1 MVELKKE
8 IEHYWGGQ
16 RKVQDIDIDAL
27 HTKNASLQ
35 SQLEYSEKWR
45 NALEIALTK
54 EMHKK
59 RNKVES
65 ENTPKTHKYNSGKIA
80 AKNKQKKF
88 NDLPIKLEL
97 FDYEREESPAKN
109 YEKKSS
115 FNERVN
121 YEEAIRKNPNI
132 IE

>member
-1 MVELKKE
+1 MKKE

-16 RKVQDIDIDAL
+16 RKVQDIDIDVL

-59 RNKVES
+59 RNEIKNEYKPN
-65 ENTPKTHKYNSGKIA
+65 E
-80 AKNKQKKF
+80 AKNIPKKSTSKNKKKF
-88 NDLPIKLEL
+88 NNLPIELEL
-97 FDYEREESPAKN
+97 FDYEREESPK
-109 YEKKSS
+109 E
-115 FNERVN
+115 N
-121 YEEAIRKNPNI
+121 YEEKSFSNVSF
-132 IE
+132 